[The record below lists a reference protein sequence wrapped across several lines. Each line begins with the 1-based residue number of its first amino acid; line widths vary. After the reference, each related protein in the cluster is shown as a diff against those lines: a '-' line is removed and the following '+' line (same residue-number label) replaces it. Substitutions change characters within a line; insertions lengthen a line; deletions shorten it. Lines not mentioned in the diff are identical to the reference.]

1 MAASGSALS
10 LPVDPT
16 EVLGGFLAFI
26 RASAWLVVTPPFS
39 NRSIPVPAKVGL
51 AAGLGLA
58 ASGQLAPGT
67 LPSDTAGLIGA
78 TVIQVFTGLALGMVV
93 NVLLSA
99 AQSAGTAIGLFG
111 GFALPSALDPMS
123 ETETNAVGQVYGL
136 LTVTLLFALGGHIF
150 LVRGFMASFGAVG
163 LSLHSMGGITTILVH
178 DLAAFFV
185 SALQIAA
192 PLLAVLF
199 LAQVVLG
206 LLAKAAPQMNVF
218 VLGLPFQV
226 LLTLTLIGIGIR
238 LLPGFIIR
246 LVEQS
251 VTDMAHLAHAAL

>member
-1 MAASGSALS
+1 MASGTTLT
-10 LPVDPT
+10 LPVAPT

-26 RASAWLVVTPPFS
+26 RASAWLVVTPPFT
-39 NRSIPVPAKVGL
+39 NRSIPMPAKVGL

-58 ASGQLAPGT
+58 ASGRFQTGSLPMDTPGI
-67 LPSDTAGLIGA
+67 IGA
-78 TVIQVFTGLALGMVV
+78 TVIQVFTGLALGMLV
-93 NVLLSA
+93 NILLSA
-99 AQSAGTAIGLFG
+99 AQSAGSAVGLFG
-111 GFALPSALDPMS
+111 GFALPSALDPLS
-123 ETETNAVGQVYGL
+123 EQDTNVVGQVYGL
-136 LTVTLLFALGGHIF
+136 VTVTLIFVLDAHIF

-163 LSLHSMGGITTILVH
+163 LSLHSLGSVDTVVVH
-178 DLAAFFV
+178 DVAAFFV

-226 LLTLTLIGIGIR
+226 LLTLGLIGIGIR
-238 LLPGFIIR
+238 LLPGFITH

-251 VTDMAHLAHAAL
+251 VSDMAHLVHSAL